1 MKQLTDLEII
11 DLMEEVENQ
20 LMEKY
25 NATIVLTGY
34 GKYLETFNNYDA
46 EIQQLIVNKD
56 VKKVFNKI
64 ETNSLDYFDIVFN

>member
-56 VKKVFNKI
+56 VKKV
-64 ETNSLDYFDIVFN
+64 